1 MEVRAAERRSTR
13 RLQFKTALH
22 VRVWKSGPTE
32 RRAESVNLSE
42 TGAFFRHRCA
52 YSNRVS
58 HRNPPEDGGGDYRQ
72 PPPTGWRGTWCASSG
87 SIRFAAICVG
97 ACSSTTTK
105 SCRQRPMPRFE
116 IGPPS
121 KGTRT
126 GICEIRFHSWRTR
139 FRRLSPV
146 PSRRESNGNSIEPAN
161 SLRQRETAGISAALD
176 SR

>member
-1 MEVRAAERRSTR
+1 MELRAAERRSTR

-42 TGAFFRHRCA
+42 TGAFFA
-52 YSNRVS
+52 ADAPIAIGSVIEILLKMAEEITG
-58 HRNPPEDGGGDYRQ
+58 NPP
-72 PPPTGWRGTWCASSG
+72 TAWRGTWCASSG